1 MSKKKSGNTKAKRK
15 RREPADY
22 SQVVKEF
29 KQTNNPFTAFSIM
42 PKGLSVEIQDKN
54 EKILLLVRRHIVT
67 NLKWVTVTVLLVFSP
82 LLFSI
87 APFYS
92 QIPVNFQFM
101 GIVLWYLLTLALSLE
116 GFLNWYFDMFIVT
129 DERIIDIDF
138 KNLIYRNVTS
148 TKIDRIEDVTYTVSG
163 AIPSFMDFGNV
174 MIQTAGAGMGMD
186 PQETSP
192 HMEIYDTPHP
202 AKVAKLINE
211 LILEEE
217 QEKIEGRVR

>member
-1 MSKKKSGNTKAKRK
+1 MSKKMSGNTKAKRK
-15 RREPADY
+15 KRSPSDY
-22 SQVVKEF
+22 SQVVNESKR
-29 KQTNNPFTAFSIM
+29 TNNPLTAFSMM
-42 PKGLSVEIQDKN
+42 PRGLSVEIQDKN
-54 EKILLLVRRHIVT
+54 EKILLLVRRHVIT
-67 NLKWVTVTVLLVFSP
+67 NLKWVMIAVLLIVSP
-82 LLFSI
+82 LVFPI
-87 APFYS
+87 MPFFDK
-92 QIPVNFQFM
+92 IPGNFQFM
-101 GIVLWYLLTLALSLE
+101 GIILWYLLTLALSLE

-163 AIPSFMDFGNV
+163 AISSFLDFGNV